1 MATFP
6 RSRGSRSVTSPPKR
20 SLILTGLEQVP
31 FRSANPDQLHEV
43 TMDNQPEVF
52 SPTASPRGAIIS
64 PVRARTIKEYDQ
76 QIADLRKENFNLK
89 LKLYFLEEKMEKKF
103 DGDSKELHRVNIKL
117 QVDVATLHKELEQ
130 KHKLLQDALG
140 TLEKLEYNHRK
151 EMEELKKKTND
162 RKTQLQ
168 GEITVFEQEL
178 QFNSKPRERESD
190 VEDHCSEA
198 YKQAFGLDL
207 NHTCPLN
214 DVPNDSSDMEKRRL
228 KQLVNE
234 LKAIISKKDE
244 EMEMSNQKFSKDEE
258 KIKFL
263 EIKIQKR
270 ENLVQDLTQTI
281 SKKDKEIQQLN
292 KILEDRHGAIESIDG
307 AFTTALYKATV
318 AVSNGNKI
326 GIVEARE
333 ELKAALKRVLFT
345 SSEEVTDTL
354 RGISSFSKEDLLDEV
369 QRLRNELQSKE
380 NNIQILEQQSA
391 ERSQQVQNLQCSLNS
406 LQEEIS
412 KSAKLHS
419 NLYVERNIK
428 VAQLQH
434 PIQDTHGEMEE
445 LVGERDSTSEEMEK
459 SFKRIINNLHLKDST
474 IRELEQRLKN
484 AFEHKNEEIQR
495 LKRELISSN
504 EAIKSHKEENEALN
518 LQIFQLKE
526 ERNHFEM
533 DLKLKN
539 EQFIELT
546 IKIENLAEQLKVSE
560 HKKSELDRFL
570 KEKEKCF
577 QEIVNSLNETH
588 KELND
593 KKMMLEQLQGKFK
606 FTSNEM
612 ELYKNHVN
620 LLQYSLS
627 KTEHNLR
634 IRNEELALAF
644 ENIEMLKAQKKTSF
658 INEVVC
664 LTEPLRHVEE
674 CEMKVIK
681 KQDDK
686 EVIDLENTKNELNEK
701 HVALTVQELNNKP
714 TELSALTNYH
724 CYLQDCLEDMKQSLA
739 EKTDLIGI
747 ANRKIEE
754 LNREIEHLSVKLQK
768 EGEKKGQL
776 IIDENSIILCPSQL
790 KEKMI
795 STSDVSSRVIGSHE
809 TSCQQVEDINKEV
822 NLIENAVLD
831 KNSCICKLHSALNA
845 KKEEVVFANKQIESL
860 SEHLNCVKVELVKR
874 NKELDKIFSEF
885 TEQKKGKDKMNM
897 NDSLLKEGKQRNIH
911 QEKVVGFS
919 NTITSDFPHLTSG
932 NHVLQDKLK
941 QCTQQ
946 QTILQNQITRWKDEL
961 LWLKSVKSQN
971 EARSDLV
978 ETVLSQAQ
986 SEPSHKNESQTDD
999 KCLGSTTSPFFH
1011 VQEQKEHETLSSELY
1026 VESSQVYRL
1035 KDLLSQAHLQ
1045 IQSLHV
1051 QLENSKSQVRKQTSL
1066 ALYYESQ
1073 LKKAEIFSISRSE
1086 GDITKVTD
1094 HKDFVGILLLPET
1107 NKVLL
1112 NHSVSQPNINL
1123 AVQPNSRKNERS
1135 KSLLST
1141 SASCKLPNDKVSES
1155 YYLWR
1160 QLQSHNLSKFGHS
1173 DNVCNLKKE
1182 VFVLVLRVEQLE
1194 KKAQKKL
1201 ENFNN
1206 ASVQVDEEEKL
1217 QNQLFYSQRVCELL
1231 QFQLEELTNLLERL
1245 LSHDA
1250 NGQPSP
1256 RLWTPECISRVRQ
1269 FLSES
1274 RKLSNCLSHSLLEN
1288 NIIHSGIHNCALE
1301 IQPDLSTF
1309 PDLKLNTYSTKQ
1321 VTSLETEKQQ
1331 LQEDVKSKILE
1342 GRALDRP
1349 GNDSTNE
1356 IFSSMSSLYQNWST
1370 QSGRRYTHLRSSVSD
1385 NQTARVDGRKESQG
1399 GQVVILEESDS
1410 DDILLLLNDRGLPQ
1424 NVLIRNSQDKDLTTC
1439 SLPARSL
1446 SHQHRDGITDFWY
1459 RQSEQLENSKSWH
1472 MIDDLQK
1479 IQETG
1484 NALWVSYPSSDS
1496 DIWSEPDRN
1505 ISLQRMG
1512 VDQEFGSYYSLVA
1525 YQQYRKKQQ
1534 PAGEEYSSDES
1545 STSTEMTRRPT
1556 VNSAHKPRKK
1566 KAHAG
1571 FQKIKSHL
1579 QNIEGLSE
1587 ILHNDLSVLQELS
1600 GQVMAKV
1607 SELGSPEE
1615 KFKTKEVISRELMEE
1630 HHQYLKILQEKL
1642 DKVITSNEN
1651 LTEKLKGKL
1660 DFRHV
1665 GPHGSM
1671 QKNVRDLDTKYKIAI
1686 ERVNK
1691 YKQELVAKT
1700 SMERELQDTLSQYKI
1715 DAIHKEQ
1722 ELASCQ
1728 KELTSCRSLLQEME
1742 REIKEKE
1749 VAYTKLMDEKDQLEK
1764 EMSSRGHLHQQVH
1777 MRLQHLVENITDLR
1791 SRLLEK
1797 DQQSKHSED
1806 MRAVMEN
1813 ELEARQKECKQVQN
1827 WNLRLQKE
1835 IKEKEVQCKDLEK
1848 KNEKLEKQNLTL
1860 ETLVQQTGKHLNELE
1875 EKYKRSTEKE
1885 QKYVCLEKEMIRKDM
1900 DMRDLINRNE
1910 NLHTQ
1915 LILKEKQVD
1924 CLEED
1929 KSLLNFKI
1937 LELQEQSHTSN
1948 ETIFQ
1953 LRAELISSQEKTDKT
1968 CSELEQKLQNSQ
1980 IYSET
1985 KASEA
1990 EKQHLISQH
1999 QLTEMYRKCT
2009 WLEEQLWSRDD
2020 RVQKLTEKASW
2031 LECEIQLKQKELE
2044 ISTEKCFKLEK
2055 GLKDET
2061 EQFETRRKDLEQQIK
2076 IKEQEVI
2083 ELAET
2088 EQDLKLKLKLRD
2100 EELKKLNDR
2109 NIELQETIH
2118 ERELQ
2123 FTEAVSEKSELEI
2136 KVNNLE
2142 EEMKHLKQSR
2152 SKPDGKDD
2160 FSGIRLAEFLKDKS
2174 RLEEELN
2181 TTQQRL
2187 EEVTQLNKCLQLE
2200 LKAADKLGV
2209 QKEDLASVEDQAE
2222 ETNKTLLLELVEE
2235 LQPLR
2240 IALTKSTDF
2249 NRRLHRDIKQC
2260 TSRKEGINS
2269 STQGLGSEQSISPAS
2284 TLSLASTGSYTHT
2297 TNTQSESLEPSSPE
2311 SSLSSAGD
2319 KNPYFHL
2326 SGFREPINHPT
2337 HWTFKNGSENK
2348 THTDMGASSIRKEL
2362 HGDHL
2367 LNSPTTT
2374 DASSSEGSLQHH
2386 ISTYDAEN
2394 NELCEKPF
2402 IRQCSV
2408 SSGDYETLSLTV
2420 LPKDILDHYPIKQT
2434 KSLESSDGSCHQ
2446 SSTEK
2451 EGFRHDS
2458 NGTELSVTGRPCN
2471 SSPDLGIESDPNH
2484 EGGDR
2489 EEPVFTTWNK
2499 LAVAVSS
2506 KRSVTIQLV
2515 RKRKTNENSKI
2526 NRTFAGEQLPLDT
2539 AGLSGHGFSASVPE
2553 LGEGEPHATCRLKD
2567 YQLLKKEI
2575 RESLV
2580 LLRGVIAQNLEYN
2593 TLKDIYSSCSDV
2605 DRCLEKSWNIINC
2618 FQLASLP
2625 SKKAVRS
2632 FAVSSLNKENQKL
2645 QEELSEVKK
2654 QLEETTKKLAV
2665 VKREKDGMERAITRQ
2680 LTKTCLVL
2688 QQAKGNLAGD
2698 GKSTKYPVGII

>member
-1342 GRALDRP
+1342 
-1349 GNDSTNE
+1349 
-1356 IFSSMSSLYQNWST
+1356 
-1370 QSGRRYTHLRSSVSD
+1370 
-1385 NQTARVDGRKESQG
+1385 
-1399 GQVVILEESDS
+1399 
-1410 DDILLLLNDRGLPQ
+1410 
-1424 NVLIRNSQDKDLTTC
+1424 
-1439 SLPARSL
+1439 
-1446 SHQHRDGITDFWY
+1446 
-1459 RQSEQLENSKSWH
+1459 
-1472 MIDDLQK
+1472 
-1479 IQETG
+1479 
-1484 NALWVSYPSSDS
+1484 
-1496 DIWSEPDRN
+1496 
-1505 ISLQRMG
+1505 
-1512 VDQEFGSYYSLVA
+1512 
-1525 YQQYRKKQQ
+1525 
-1534 PAGEEYSSDES
+1534 
-1545 STSTEMTRRPT
+1545 
-1556 VNSAHKPRKK
+1556 AHKPRKK